1 MPELPEMETY
11 KNLLN
16 QKLRGKVI
24 KEVLIN
30 REKSINVPV
39 PQFKSEVTGARIIEI
54 ERAAKQLIFHLDNG
68 KYLLLHLM
76 LGGLM
81 YIGNEQDSPDRT
93 KQIELIFEH
102 NRLYFIGL
110 RLGYL
115 HLYNQTELG
124 AELADLGPDPLSEQF
139 TFQRFE
145 ELALSRKGMLKTTL
159 VNQQFIE
166 GIGNCYSD
174 EICFHAKILPTR
186 KFNELE
192 GEDVKLLYTS
202 IQSVLKEAIRLGGY
216 MEMKLFESDLLT
228 GGYNDNCMVYDRK
241 GEPCPRCKE
250 QIKKEMISSRKTFF
264 CPNCQK

>member
-16 QKLRGKVI
+16 EKLKGMLIMDV
-24 KEVLIN
+24 VIN

-39 PQFKSEVTGARIIEI
+39 SQFISEVTGTSIIEV
-54 ERAAKQLIFHLDNG
+54 ERAAKQLIFRLDNG
-68 KYLLLHLM
+68 KSLLLHLM

-93 KQIELIFEH
+93 KQIELVFE
-102 NRLYFIGL
+102 NKRLYFIGL

-115 HLYNQTELG
+115 HLYNQTNLN
-124 AELADLGPDPLSEQF
+124 AELADLGPDPLSEEF

-159 VNQQFIE
+159 VNQQFIG

-186 KFNELE
+186 KFSELD
-192 GEDVKLLYTS
+192 GVDVKSLYTS

-216 MEMKLFESDLLT
+216 MEMKLFNSDSLT
-228 GGYNDNCMVYDRK
+228 GGYNDNCMVYDRE
-241 GEPCPRCKE
+241 GEPCPRCRE
-250 QIKKEMISSRKTFF
+250 QIKKEIISSRKMFF